1 MQRRFFC
8 MIFTHCEMGAE
19 TRCRTASSLRDPHFV
34 PGPSAAN
41 LAQLGV

>member
-8 MIFTHCEMGAE
+8 MIFTTCEMGAE
-19 TRCRTASSLRDPHFV
+19 TRCRTAPSLRGPHPV
-34 PGPSAAN
+34 PSPSAAN